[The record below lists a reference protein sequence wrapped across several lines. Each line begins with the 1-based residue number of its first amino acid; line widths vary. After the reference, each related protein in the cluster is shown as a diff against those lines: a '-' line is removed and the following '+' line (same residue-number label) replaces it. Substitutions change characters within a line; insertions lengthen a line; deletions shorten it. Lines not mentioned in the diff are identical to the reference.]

1 MLDPH
6 PEPRPENGDQP
17 MSHSVDPEYANN
29 VRELVR
35 EAWSEYA
42 SSAKEAIYVAAGL
55 YAIFEA
61 VDLDRQRDDD
71 KIKHA
76 FEALIPAADRHYCR
90 WLGIESADRAAVL
103 TPVDIM
109 RAVGLANKELQELC
123 TRLESEDGPRI
134 PL

>member
-1 MLDPH
+1 MTDDTNREAP
-6 PEPRPENGDQP
+6 NQ
-17 MSHSVDPEYANN
+17 

-42 SSAKEAIYVAAGL
+42 RHSKEAIYVAAGL
-55 YAIFEA
+55 CAIFEA
-61 VDLDRQRDDD
+61 VDLDRQRDD
-71 KIKHA
+71 KSKYA
-76 FEALIPAADRHYCR
+76 FKGVISAADRRYCR
-90 WLGIESADRAAVL
+90 WLGIDSADMAAVL
-103 TPVDIM
+103 TPLDIM